1 MVELTPMLR
10 QYLSIKGQYSDAI
23 LFFRMGD
30 FYEMFFEDARTASR
44 VLGITLTARGTYN
57 GEKVPMCGVPHH
69 AAKNYV
75 ARLIENGWKVAI
87 CDQVEDP
94 KASKGIVKRE
104 VVRVVTPGSVVDE
117 AEVRNKESL
126 YLAAVAMDRHGVFGL
141 AHAELA
147 TGEFRVTELEEWG
160 DFLDE
165 LGRIGPAEVLMPER
179 TELPDEK
186 SLSHLRLERLA
197 RETFDPSRAESLL
210 KQQLGVQ
217 SLAGFG
223 CQDMSAGIVAA
234 GAIVAYLLETQKSNP
249 EHMKEIISYRLGDY
263 MFLDEATCTHL
274 ELLKT
279 MRRHSTKG
287 SLISVMDR
295 TVTPMG
301 GRLLRKWLSYPLV
314 NLEKIQQRLAAVATL
329 KDDPILR
336 DELREDLSK
345 IYDLERLNGRVA
357 LGRANARDL
366 LALKNS
372 LLVLPGVKRRLLN
385 SPSILLAGLGKRM
398 DPLEDVA
405 RVIEEAI
412 HEDPPVS
419 LKEGGIIREGY
430 NEELDELI
438 SLSREG
444 KKWISAFAQQEQ
456 KRTNISSLK
465 VGFNKIYGYYIEVSK
480 VNQHLVPDDY
490 IRKQT
495 LVNGERYVTESLKA
509 MEEKVVGAEEKRIEM
524 EFELFQ
530 TIREQIGAENR
541 RMKDTA
547 GIVARIDSIAGLAE
561 TADQNHYACPAIDDS
576 LRIDIRD
583 GRHPVIEKTVTDED
597 FVPNDVYLDG
607 KKQQLLIITGP
618 NMAGK
623 STILR
628 QTALIVLMA
637 QMGSFVPASKAEIG
651 LVDRI
656 FTRVGASDDLT
667 KGQSTFMVEMNETA
681 NILRHSTPRSLV
693 VLDEIGRGTS
703 TYDGLSIA
711 WAVAEA
717 LHDSDGQ
724 GIRTLFATHYHEL
737 TELVASKSKVRNY
750 NIAVKEWNNRIIF
763 LRKLVP
769 GGTSRSYGIE
779 VARIAG
785 VPEDIL
791 TRAKQILE
799 KLEGEEL
806 DEAGR
811 PLLAQGVAK
820 EGREDVIQLNL
831 FGGHDRRI
839 LDRLRDLDI
848 SSMTPLEA
856 LVELNKMKEY
866 AEGQI

>member
-279 MRRHSTKG
+279 MRRHSAKG

-372 LLVLPGVKRRLLN
+372 LLVLRR
-385 SPSILLAGLGKRM
+385 
-398 DPLEDVA
+398 
-405 RVIEEAI
+405 
-412 HEDPPVS
+412 
-419 LKEGGIIREGY
+419 
-430 NEELDELI
+430 
-438 SLSREG
+438 
-444 KKWISAFAQQEQ
+444 QC
-456 KRTNISSLK
+456 SS
-465 VGFNKIYGYYIEVSK
+465 S
-480 VNQHLVPDDY
+480 H
-490 IRKQT
+490 
-495 LVNGERYVTESLKA
+495 
-509 MEEKVVGAEEKRIEM
+509 
-524 EFELFQ
+524 
-530 TIREQIGAENR
+530 
-541 RMKDTA
+541 
-547 GIVARIDSIAGLAE
+547 
-561 TADQNHYACPAIDDS
+561 HC
-576 LRIDIRD
+576 
-583 GRHPVIEKTVTDED
+583 
-597 FVPNDVYLDG
+597 
-607 KKQQLLIITGP
+607 
-618 NMAGK
+618 
-623 STILR
+623 
-628 QTALIVLMA
+628 
-637 QMGSFVPASKAEIG
+637 
-651 LVDRI
+651 
-656 FTRVGASDDLT
+656 
-667 KGQSTFMVEMNETA
+667 
-681 NILRHSTPRSLV
+681 
-693 VLDEIGRGTS
+693 
-703 TYDGLSIA
+703 
-711 WAVAEA
+711 
-717 LHDSDGQ
+717 
-724 GIRTLFATHYHEL
+724 
-737 TELVASKSKVRNY
+737 
-750 NIAVKEWNNRIIF
+750 
-763 LRKLVP
+763 
-769 GGTSRSYGIE
+769 
-779 VARIAG
+779 
-785 VPEDIL
+785 L
-791 TRAKQILE
+791 TR
-799 KLEGEEL
+799 
-806 DEAGR
+806 
-811 PLLAQGVAK
+811 
-820 EGREDVIQLNL
+820 
-831 FGGHDRRI
+831 
-839 LDRLRDLDI
+839 
-848 SSMTPLEA
+848 
-856 LVELNKMKEY
+856 Y
-866 AEGQI
+866 